1 MPPGEEKFVGIAEL
15 KGWGYSNSDV
25 RGYIN
30 ALSILQV
37 YIVIVYA
44 CVCELK
50 KLEVSNIHSD
60 LMIVNFLD
68 AGLLP

>member
-37 YIVIVYA
+37 YIVIVCI
-44 CVCELK
+44 CV
-50 KLEVSNIHSD
+50 
-60 LMIVNFLD
+60 
-68 AGLLP
+68 